1 MEPIRITR
9 DYFEAWNRHDPAAI
23 AALFAE
29 GGTYR
34 DPAVGAGLTGAAI
47 ADYAGGL
54 FAGFPDLR
62 FEVLGAGSGED
73 GIVAAQWLMHGTNTG
88 SLAGKPATGRAISL
102 PGADFITVT
111 DEKIRSV
118 EGYFD
123 QKTMAKQLGLQVLV
137 QPHVLDALAFGS
149 ASRMDNGK
157 RTKPGAIVLTW
168 IQVNSELEAH
178 EIRHR
183 AMRII
188 DEITTMPGFLSYAGF
203 GVGERLFTVTAW
215 EDPES
220 PRQLVRGGEHRQV
233 MQKAMGPEFS
243 AAFHTSVWVPHHLN
257 PMWVRCTACGRMAEF
272 ERLEGQC
279 ECGEPLPEHPPYW

>member
-1 MEPIRITR
+1 MEPIEIARE
-9 DYFEAWNRHDPAAI
+9 YFEAWNRHDPAAI
-23 AALFAE
+23 VALFAE
-29 GGTYR
+29 GGIYR
-34 DPAVGAGLTGAAI
+34 DPAVASGLAGPAI
-47 ADYAGGL
+47 GDYAGRL

-62 FEVLGAGSGED
+62 FEVLGAVPGD
-73 GIVAAQWLMHGTNTG
+73 GGTVAARWLMRGTNTEP
-88 SLAGKPATGRAISL
+88 LADKPATGRAIAL
-102 PGADFITVT
+102 PGADFIAV
-111 DEKIRSV
+111 ENGKILSV
-118 EGYFD
+118 DGYFD

-137 QPHVLDALAFGS
+137 QPHVLDTLAFGS

-168 IQVNSELEAH
+168 IQVNSEQEAH

-183 AMRII
+183 AIRIT
-188 DEITTMPGFLSYAGF
+188 DQITTMPGFLSYAGF

-220 PRQLVRGGEHRQV
+220 PRQLLRGGEHRE
-233 MQKAMGPEFS
+233 MMHKASGPAFS

-257 PMWVRCTACGRMAEF
+257 PMWVRCTACGKMADY

-279 ECGEPLPEHPPYW
+279 ECGAALPEHPPYW